1 MWSTYHGCITPPL
14 PLYEM
19 IIIKKKTGEKNLW
32 TNSNVIITQFYFI
45 QQNNTYTVTYFQY
58 FKKTCEFIQPIPT
71 RVYKTLLTL
80 YPRKNLGW
88 VSPDP
93 GLLVWSG
100 EHRPNNTA
108 ARKPFIAQFEKQDAK
123 TIIFLSIL
131 A

>member
-1 MWSTYHGCITPPL
+1 
-14 PLYEM
+14 M
-19 IIIKKKTGEKNLW
+19 IIIKKKQEKKSVNKQQCYHHTVLL
-32 TNSNVIITQFYFI
+32 NSTK
-45 QQNNTYTVTYFQY
+45 QY
-58 FKKTCEFIQPIPT
+58 IHSYLLSILKKTCEFIQPIPT

-80 YPRKNLGW
+80 YPRKNLGC

-108 ARKPFIAQFEKQDAK
+108 ARKTFIAQFEKQDAK